1 MTALDEAREIAKA
14 KIYQWDNHDRF
25 REPDKTFEPDG
36 VKLARAF
43 LAVDA
48 EAAPFRPMS
57 IEDCE
62 AALDAIDDEDC
73 KPMTPEQIE
82 HGVKYA
88 TDADYRADYLKERF
102 NEQLRINRGLRADLL
117 ARSACDGE
125 GERDAERYRWIA
137 ENADRVFAKDMIWT
151 WDEAKRGVRDT
162 TLDAAIDA
170 ARKGVGG

>member
-73 KPMTPEQIE
+73 KGNNILDSSNGLCTMT
-82 HGVKYA
+82 
-88 TDADYRADYLKERF
+88 
-102 NEQLRINRGLRADLL
+102 
-117 ARSACDGE
+117 
-125 GERDAERYRWIA
+125 
-137 ENADRVFAKDMIWT
+137 
-151 WDEAKRGVRDT
+151 
-162 TLDAAIDA
+162 
-170 ARKGVGG
+170 